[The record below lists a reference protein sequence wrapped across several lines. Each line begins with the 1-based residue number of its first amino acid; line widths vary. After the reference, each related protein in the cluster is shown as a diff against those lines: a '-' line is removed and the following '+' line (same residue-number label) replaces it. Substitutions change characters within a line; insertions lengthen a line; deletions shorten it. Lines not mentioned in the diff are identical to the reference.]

1 VKNLRA
7 RVWAG
12 TAAVAMIYVGAID
25 LADIVLFSPRFE
37 TRSLSLALAFAFVQ
51 TVAIV
56 AFVGGLFVRKWLNSK
71 RQRQSVEI
79 EREIQEALALHSL
92 GQDELP
98 RLRALMA
105 RSRRDVEQGIA
116 AALATLLSES
126 RTRVLAA
133 AGALGIPQ
141 PDDRQRLDALF
152 EAAAA
157 GNLRRRAVLV
167 EELEPHALALATDQI
182 PRALTSNDPRQVTA
196 ALDMIRAWK
205 RMLSVANL
213 EQALRHPEAA
223 VRVRAFQALPY
234 VSNAAHAA
242 VGEGL
247 GDANASVRAAAA
259 VAAGKLRLS
268 ELTDALVRA
277 LSDPAREVASAAAF
291 ALPAMPDGVSRLQW
305 VVSSGPRLARSVAFE
320 ALEKA
325 TLGRMELV

>member
-1 VKNLRA
+1 MKYVRL
-7 RVWAG
+7 RVWVG
-12 TAAVAMIYVGAID
+12 TVAVAMIYVGAID
-25 LADIVLFSPRFE
+25 LADVVVFTPRFE
-37 TRSLSLALAFAFVQ
+37 SRSLSLALAFALVQ

-56 AFVGGLFVRKWLNSK
+56 VFVGGLFVRKWHYSR
-71 RQRQSVEI
+71 RQRQSIQI

-92 GQDELP
+92 GHDELP

-116 AALATLLSES
+116 AALATLLSDA
-126 RTRVLAA
+126 RARVLAA

-141 PDDRQRLDALF
+141 ADDRQRLDALF

-157 GNLRRRAVLV
+157 GNLLRRAVLV

-205 RMLSVANL
+205 RMLTVANL
-213 EQALRHPEAA
+213 EQALRHPDAA
-223 VRVRAFQALPY
+223 VRVRALQALPY
-234 VSNAAHAA
+234 VSNATHAA
-242 VGEGL
+242 VGDGL
-247 GDANASVRAAAA
+247 HDASASVRAAAA
-259 VAAGKLRLS
+259 TAAGKLRLS

-277 LSDPAREVASAAAF
+277 LSDTSREVASAAAF
-291 ALPAMPDGVSRLQW
+291 ALAALPDGVSRLRQ
-305 VVSSGPRLARSVAFE
+305 VVSSGPRLARGVAFE